1 MRPKTSFPELPISR
15 YWRQPVVLSVLFM
28 AAMPIKLFAEVDAE
42 ADRILR
48 DMSNYMASMETFK
61 IDADASTDVILQD
74 GRKIQLTGY
83 GTALVDRD
91 GGLRFERQSAVGKS
105 VLTYNGTVLSLFN
118 EALNSWAEFPVEGG
132 IDEAIDELRTVLSA
146 EVIGGADLLY
156 SDPYPGLMLE
166 VESGEYLGET
176 IVGGER
182 AHHLSFRAAEVDW
195 QLWIAAG
202 EDPVPVKYV
211 ITSKWLTGAPQFTVQ
226 FSGFDSGISIA
237 PDTFDFEAPEGS
249 RRIDVT
255 NPDISRLFVVE

>member
-61 IDADASTDVILQD
+61 IDADASTDVIFQD

-132 IDEAIDELRTVLSA
+132 IDEAIDELRTVLGA

-195 QLWIAAG
+195 QLWIAVG

-211 ITSKWLTGAPQFTVQ
+211 ITSKWLTGAPQFMVQ